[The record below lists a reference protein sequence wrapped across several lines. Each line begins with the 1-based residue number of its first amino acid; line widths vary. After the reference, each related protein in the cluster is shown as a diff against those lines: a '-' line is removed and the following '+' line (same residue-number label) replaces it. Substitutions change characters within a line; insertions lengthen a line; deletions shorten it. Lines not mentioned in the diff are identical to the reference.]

1 MTGIA
6 KVQHYVPQFLLRKFG
21 NGKKDQLHVF
31 DKHTIRSFRTNAK
44 NVASESRF
52 YDFRIDNEDATLEPM
67 LAELEGATKPLLGR
81 IIEKDSVSVITDAER
96 ELLSTFFAIQFTR
109 TKAFREQM
117 LDVPKMIRANLRSRI
132 EEQGGRSRIE
142 EFVPLPDENELKIET
157 THFMMNAPSIFGP
170 HFLNK
175 DWLLISTTRKS
186 PFIIGDNPL
195 ALQNAIDMGPYG
207 NLGLAV
213 KGIEIYLPLSPV
225 RALAIWCPSHKQAIV
240 SVASRLR
247 QARALA
253 QFHILEKIRDPEG
266 IEHLARALIGDA
278 PIQYSTENV
287 RNFNSL
293 QVRYAERFVF
303 SSVPDFALA
312 LEMVNSHPSLRTGMR
327 VQIN

>member
-31 DKHTIRSFRTNAK
+31 DKHTSRSFRTNAK

-52 YDFRIDNEDATLEPM
+52 YDFRIGNEDATLEPM
-67 LAELEGATKPLLGR
+67 LAELEGVTKPLLGR

-117 LDVPKMIRANLRSRI
+117 LDVPKMIRANLRSRT
-132 EEQGGRSRIE
+132 EEQGARSRIE
-142 EFVPLPDENELKIET
+142 EFVTLPDENELKIET
-157 THFMMNAPSIFGP
+157 AHFMMNAPSTFGP

-225 RALAIWCPSHKQAIV
+225 RALAIWCPSHKQRIV
-240 SVASRLR
+240 SFASRLR
-247 QARALA
+247 QARALS

-266 IEHLARALIGDA
+266 IEHIARALIGDA

-312 LEMVNSHPSLRTGMR
+312 HEIVNSHPSLRTGMR